1 MKKAVA
7 VPVETP
13 EQAALFERLRQKRRE
28 LADEQGVPAFVIFS
42 DRTLHDMARLQPQT
56 PAEFLQVSGVGQV
69 KLRQYGDVMI
79 AVVAQ
84 YLRGDE

>member
-1 MKKAVA
+1 
-7 VPVETP
+7 
-13 EQAALFERLRQKRRE
+13 
-28 LADEQGVPAFVIFS
+28 
-42 DRTLHDMARLQPQT
+42 MARLQPQT